1 MFFVVL
7 LFMLLLMVGANVY
20 LYVRL
25 VQSLPPLSLCA
36 RAGLVAVLVLLSLS
50 FVLSIVLRH
59 AAVPVWL
66 SQGLFRVGSVW
77 FLFLLYMIPAL
88 LLTDAAGRLF
98 PAFAHGF
105 WVAVLLD
112 VAVLIYGNW
121 KYHHPRVNTIPLSL
135 PGLQAG
141 APRRIVAISDVHL
154 GHGTGRASLARYVD
168 MVNAQR
174 PDVVLIVGDLVDN
187 SVRPLLHDS
196 MALELNRLHAPM
208 GIYMVPGN
216 HEYIS
221 GIRAV
226 RDFLADTPVRLLRDS
241 VVTLP
246 GGIRLVGRDDR
257 MNRHRAPLETLLKQG
272 AAHAPTLVMDH
283 QPYEL
288 SRADSLGVTLL
299 VCGHTHRG
307 QVWPINWVTDALFEQ
322 SHGYRKWPRS
332 HVYVSQGLSLWGPP
346 FRIGTESE
354 LVVFDVN

>member
-7 LFMLLLMVGANVY
+7 VFMLLLLVGANVY

-25 VQSLPPLSLCA
+25 LQSVPPVSLCF
-36 RAGLVAVLVLLSLS
+36 RIGLIAVLVLLSLS

-59 AAVPVWL
+59 VDMPVWL

-88 LLTDAAGRLF
+88 LLTDVVHRLY
-98 PAFAHGF
+98 PAFSHGF

-112 VAVLIYGNW
+112 VTVLLYGNW
-121 KYHHPRVNTIPLSL
+121 KYNHPRVNTLPLSL
-135 PGLQAG
+135 PGCTAG
-141 APRRIVAISDVHL
+141 TPKRIVAISDVHL
-154 GHGTGRASLARYVD
+154 GEGTGRPSLARYVD
-168 MVNAQR
+168 MINAQQ

-187 SVRPLLHDS
+187 SVRPLLRDS
-196 MALELNRLHAPM
+196 MALELKRLRAPM

-221 GIRAV
+221 GIHAV
-226 RDFLADTPVRLLRDS
+226 RNFLADTPIQLLRDS

-257 MNRHRAPLETLLKQG
+257 MNRHRSTLETLMKKAG
-272 AAHAPTLVMDH
+272 ENTPTIVMDH

-288 SRADSLGVTLL
+288 SLADSLGVSLL

-307 QVWPINWVTDALFEQ
+307 QVWPINWITDAIFEQ
-322 SHGYRKWPRS
+322 SHGYRKWS
-332 HVYVSQGLSLWGPP
+332 HSHIYVSQGLSLWGPP

-354 LVVFDVN
+354 LVVFEVK